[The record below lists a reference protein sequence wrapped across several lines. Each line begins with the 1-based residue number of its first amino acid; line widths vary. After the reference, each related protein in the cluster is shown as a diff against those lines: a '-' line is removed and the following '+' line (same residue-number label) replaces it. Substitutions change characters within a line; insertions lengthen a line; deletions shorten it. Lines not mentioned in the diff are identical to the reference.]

1 VIENNTDLQTKSC
14 LVYDHGLFVELAAR
28 LARDFGRVYY
38 YNPWQINYPKESA
51 ALVGNDL
58 DGVIVENPLDKNVFE
73 LISIVDIVIFPDVHD
88 GGLQT
93 YLRSQGVNVWGSGE
107 GEILELDRWLTKELL
122 RIYGLP
128 VAKAKKITG
137 LDNLKNYL
145 KDHKD
150 KYIKTPIWRGD
161 METFHFVDSA
171 MASPWFDELG
181 HTLGASKQKKEF
193 IAEDSIPGVEIG
205 YDGYFIDKDFPNVA
219 TFGYEIKD
227 EGFIGQAR
235 EYAYF
240 PKILKD
246 VNKNFIKPVLENF
259 RYRNFISSEI
269 RIGKDLTPYLIDPCC
284 RMASPPGEIVL
295 EWFENISNI
304 IWYGAHG
311 VLIDPIITKKYGV
324 SLMFNSDWAKT
335 NWLEVRFPKEL
346 RQWVKLRN
354 ATQIDNRYYIIP
366 QVVTS
371 GIGSVIAIEDS
382 LQDAIETC
390 RERAKEI
397 TAYNMSYNPDVLND
411 ALETIEQGQKVGID
425 W

>member
-1 VIENNTDLQTKSC
+1 MAEYNTDLSTKSC

-38 YNPWQINYPKESA
+38 YNPWQINYPQESA
-51 ALVGNDL
+51 ALVGKDL

-73 LISIVDIVIFPDVHD
+73 LISNVDIVIFPDVHD

-93 YLRSQGVNVWGSGE
+93 FLRAQGVKVWGSGE
-107 GEILELDRWLTKELL
+107 GEILELDRWMTKELL
-122 RIYGLP
+122 RVYDLP

-137 LDNLKNYL
+137 LENLKNYL
-145 KDHKD
+145 RDQKD

-161 METFHFVDSA
+161 METFHFVDST
-171 MASPWFDELG
+171 MSSPWFDELG

-193 IAEDSIPGVEIG
+193 IVEDSIPGVEIG
-205 YDGYFIDKDFPNVA
+205 YDGYYIDRDFPNVA

-240 PKILKD
+240 PKVLKD
-246 VNKNFIKPVLENF
+246 LNKNFVKPVLENF
-259 RYRNFISSEI
+259 QYRNFISTEI
-269 RIGKDLTPYLIDPCC
+269 RIGNDLTPYLIDPCC
-284 RMASPPGEIVL
+284 RMASPPGEIIL
-295 EWFENISNI
+295 EWFENISDI

-311 VLIDPIITKKYGV
+311 ILIDPVITKKYGV

-335 NWLEVRFPKEL
+335 NWLEVRFPQEL

-354 ATQIDNRYYIIP
+354 ATQINNRYFIIP

-371 GIGSVIAIEDS
+371 GIGSVIAVEDS

-397 TAYNMSYNPDVLND
+397 TAYNMAYNPDVLND